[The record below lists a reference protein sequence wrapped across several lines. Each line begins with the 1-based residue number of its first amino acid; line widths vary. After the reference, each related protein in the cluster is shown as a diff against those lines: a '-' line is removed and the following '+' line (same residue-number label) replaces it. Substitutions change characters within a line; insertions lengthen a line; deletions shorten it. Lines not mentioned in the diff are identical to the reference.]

1 MKEEERQSMSMYGI
15 YLNAAGS
22 LASETRIDV
31 LANNLANVDTPGFKR
46 GFAVFQERPTEA
58 YEVPRFD
65 PAQDPVLDRLG
76 GGLFVHEVT
85 YDKTLGMVQ
94 QTGNSLDM
102 ALQGDGWFT
111 VQVGDEQLF
120 TRAGNF
126 GLTPDRFLVTA
137 DGRGK
142 VLDDKGQPIQIPSD
156 GVTVGSD
163 GQISSGDTPVAKLLI
178 QGKVNHRMY
187 QPVGD
192 NLFRFHGE
200 GQPEASNAQVMQG
213 NLERSTVQPVQ
224 EMVAMIRTFRAYE
237 SNQRMITQQDQAL
250 GRAVN
255 DVGRVGGS

>member
-1 MKEEERQSMSMYGI
+1 MSVYGI

-58 YEVPRFD
+58 YEPPRYD
-65 PAQDPVLDRLG
+65 PAPKRVLDELG

-85 YDKTLGMVQ
+85 FDDTIGMVQ
-94 QTGNSLDM
+94 QTGNTLDL

-111 VQVGDEQLF
+111 VQVGDEQLY

-126 GLTPDRFLVTA
+126 AMSPDRFLITA
-137 DGRGK
+137 DGRGQ
-142 VLDDKGQPIQIPSD
+142 VLDTSGNPIQLPD
-156 GVTVGSD
+156 QEVTVAGD
-163 GQISSGDTPVAKLLI
+163 GQISAGGDPIARLWV
-178 QGKVNHRMY
+178 QGSVDHEHY
-187 QPVGD
+187 EPVGD
-192 NLFRFHGE
+192 NVFRFFGE
-200 GQPEASNAQVMQG
+200 GTPQPSDARVLQG
-213 NLERSTVQPVQ
+213 SLERSTVQPVQ

-255 DVGRVGGS
+255 DVGRVGGSS